1 MPSYNPPVAADP
13 TQDSSEQEEEEQEEE
28 QELEEEQNQVQD
40 LEEEQE
46 HVQEEEREKEQEQL
60 GLKKVVFP
68 RHSSGPAGPCYS
80 KMFNTKPAMEVCSLF
95 CI

>member
-13 TQDSSEQEEEEQEEE
+13 TQDSLEQEEEEQEEE

-46 HVQEEEREKEQEQL
+46 HVQEGEREKEQEQQCL
-60 GLKKVVFP
+60 ENVVFP
-68 RHSSGPAGPCYS
+68 RHSSGPPCTIETKAGS
-80 KMFNTKPAMEVCSLF
+80 VNWLLRRVIQAV
-95 CI
+95 